1 MTFGLPYHADHREPN
16 EVFADLGAFVAK
28 WCRFEGNRSRY
39 RRGIGLENVNAGAR
53 FDQLTCGPGCV
64 PASNNQLI
72 STPIIGLRSPIA
84 FGSHALRIN
93 GVISRLQ

>member
-1 MTFGLPYHADHREPN
+1 MAAYVTKVPDRQQAMLAR
-16 EVFADLGAFVAK
+16 
-28 WCRFEGNRSRY
+28 RSR
-39 RRGIGLENVNAGAR
+39 RRGLV
-53 FDQLTCGPGCV
+53 CV